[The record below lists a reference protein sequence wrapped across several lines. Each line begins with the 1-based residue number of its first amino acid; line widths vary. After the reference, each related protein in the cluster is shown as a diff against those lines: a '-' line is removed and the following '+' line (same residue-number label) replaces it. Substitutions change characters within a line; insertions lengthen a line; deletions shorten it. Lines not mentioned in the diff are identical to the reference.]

1 MHIQKHFAE
10 TRTAELYELIR
21 NYPLATFITSRD
33 GNVVANHMPFI
44 LVICEGEKAI
54 LQAHIPRANPV
65 WEAFDQHTEAVA
77 VFQGPNAYIS
87 PTWYPSK
94 NTDAKVVP
102 TWNYVAVHARGC
114 PRPVRDPAWLLKHLN
129 ALTEMHESTRNPRW
143 RISDAPQEYIEKMMQ
158 HIVGIELP
166 IASLEGKWKVSQ
178 NRPEVDRTEVAAR
191 LQDQGDNNSAG
202 NYSRAMADL
211 VLRGSAKTHKAS

>member
-65 WEAFDQHTEAVA
+65 WEAFDQHPRRSR
-77 VFQGPNAYIS
+77 FSRGRMHIS
-87 PTWYPSK
+87 
-94 NTDAKVVP
+94 AQ
-102 TWNYVAVHARGC
+102 HGIRAR
-114 PRPVRDPAWLLKHLN
+114 
-129 ALTEMHESTRNPRW
+129 
-143 RISDAPQEYIEKMMQ
+143 I
-158 HIVGIELP
+158 
-166 IASLEGKWKVSQ
+166 
-178 NRPEVDRTEVAAR
+178 RTP
-191 LQDQGDNNSAG
+191 
-202 NYSRAMADL
+202 
-211 VLRGSAKTHKAS
+211 K